1 METEGSRPRVL
12 ICDKIAD
19 IGIEML
25 QEYADVDVRTGLD
38 PEELV
43 AIIGGYE
50 AVVVRSAT
58 KIRAGVIEHG
68 RRLKV
73 IGRAGAGL
81 DNIDVAAAQEQG
93 IKVVN
98 SPDANTAA
106 VAELTLA
113 MLLALARHLP
123 RADASMKA
131 GRWAKKELMGTG
143 LVDKTLRLIGFGRI
157 GRQVAIR
164 ARAFEMK
171 VLAYQRRPNPE
182 VNKELGVEAVDLAEL
197 LRQSDFVSLHVPANP
212 ATEKLIGAEQLAQM
226 KPTACL
232 INTARGAVVDEAAL
246 LEALNAGQIAG
257 AALEVYAQEPVV
269 DSVLA
274 RHERVIAPPHIA
286 ASTEDAQHLAAVT
299 VVEQIIRD
307 FALARPGAAAV
318 NVEA

>member
-1 METEGSRPRVL
+1 METEGKRARVL

-25 QEYADVDVRTGLD
+25 QKHAEVDVRTGLG
-38 PEELV
+38 PEELM
-43 AIIGGYE
+43 AIIGDYE

-58 KIRAGVIEHG
+58 RIRSNIIEHG
-68 RRLKV
+68 RRLNV

-81 DNIDVAAAQEQG
+81 DNIDVEAARERG

-98 SPDANTAA
+98 CPDANTVA

-113 MLLALARHLP
+113 LLLGLARHLP

-143 LVDKTLRLIGFGRI
+143 LVGKTLGLIGFGRI

-164 ARAFEMK
+164 AGAFGMK

-182 VNKELGVEAVDLAEL
+182 VNRELGVEAVDLAEL
-197 LRQSDFVSLHVPANP
+197 LPQSDFVSLHVPASP

-226 KPTACL
+226 KPTAYL

-257 AALEVYAQEPVV
+257 AALDVYAQEPVV
-269 DSVLA
+269 DSALA
-274 RHERVIAPPHIA
+274 RHERVIATPHIA

-299 VVEQIIRD
+299 VVEQIIEILR
-307 FALARPGAAAV
+307 
-318 NVEA
+318 

>member
-1 METEGSRPRVL
+1 M

-25 QEYADVDVRTGLD
+25 QEYAEVDVRTGLG
-38 PEELV
+38 PEELIP
-43 AIIGGYE
+43 IIGDYE

-58 KIRAGVIEHG
+58 KIRSNIIEHG
-68 RRLKV
+68 RRLNV

-81 DNIDVAAAQEQG
+81 DNIDVAAAEERG

-113 MLLALARHLP
+113 MLLGLARHLP

-143 LVDKTLRLIGFGRI
+143 LVGKTLGLIGFGRI
-157 GRQVAIR
+157 GRQVASR
-164 ARAFEMK
+164 AGAFGMK

-182 VNKELGVEAVDLAEL
+182 VNQALGVKAVDLAEL
-197 LRQSDFVSLHVPANP
+197 LQQSDFVSVHVPASP

-226 KPTACL
+226 KPTAYL

-246 LEALNAGQIAG
+246 LEALNAGQLAG
-257 AALEVYAQEPVV
+257 AALDVYVQEPVV
-269 DSVLA
+269 DSELA
-274 RHERVIAPPHIA
+274 RHERVIATPHIA

-299 VVEQIIRD
+299 VVEQIIEILR
-307 FALARPGAAAV
+307 
-318 NVEA
+318 

>member
-1 METEGSRPRVL
+1 MKSEKRGPHVL

-25 QEYADVDVRTGLD
+25 QKHAEVDVKTGLD
-38 PEELV
+38 PAELIT
-43 AIIGGYE
+43 IIGDYE

-58 KIRAGVIEHG
+58 KIRADAIEQG
-68 RRLKV
+68 QRLKV

-81 DNIDVAAAQEQG
+81 DNIDVAAAQERG
-93 IKVVN
+93 IRVVN

-113 MLLALARHLP
+113 LLLGLARHLP

-143 LVDKTLRLIGFGRI
+143 LVGKTVGLIGFGRI

-164 ARAFEMK
+164 ARAFGMK
-171 VLAYQRRPNPE
+171 VVAYQRRPNLE
-182 VNKELGVEAVDLAEL
+182 VNQELGVEAVDLPAL
-197 LRQSDFVSLHVPANP
+197 LRQSDFVSLHVPAGP
-212 ATEKLIGAEQLAQM
+212 ETEKLIGAEQLAQM
-226 KPTACL
+226 KPTAYL
-232 INTARGAVVDEAAL
+232 INTARGAVVDESAL

-257 AALEVYAQEPVV
+257 AALDVYAQEPVV
-269 DSVLA
+269 DSALA
-274 RHERVIAPPHIA
+274 RHERVIATPHIA

-299 VVEQIIRD
+299 VVEQIIEI
-307 FALARPGAAAV
+307 LP
-318 NVEA
+318 